1 MPVATERE
9 RMHVL
14 FDARLLHH
22 PLSGLERVQR
32 NLLRE
37 LASHPAITRL
47 RVVVMHGTRLPEQF
61 PKNAEVVFVHG
72 TEDILRELT
81 GKDAPD
87 VYHLTWFPDRNPRDL
102 WLPLMAKSSVVEVHD
117 AILNRHPEY
126 HPNHDCWKWYNSFVS
141 RLVRNADRLLVHSK
155 SVKSE
160 VEKDLGGD
168 PTICDLAP
176 LAVEP
181 TLRTPL
187 SAEDARARRDRLGI
201 PSRYFLAVGKDYPH
215 KGHNTMFRALARLDD
230 TIPIVCAG
238 SQVWNGPD
246 STQKELKDLGI
257 TDRVRW
263 IEGLDDEDVKAL
275 IQGASAL
282 VYPSTEEGFGLP
294 PIEAMALGTP
304 VLAAAAMSI
313 PEVCKDGA
321 WLFPA
326 GDSKALSKLMHKVLT
341 DTAATAELVARG
353 REVEK
358 GYSWTRCAELTVES
372 YRQAIAAS
380 KQAQSAR
387 KRPTLGVE
395 SAESLL
401 VQARAPFST
410 ERELAAWQ
418 ERCLSVENT
427 LRELRLRLEQHQA
440 AAAASAAATSAPSTI
455 APPSPPLA
463 PMSVEAKD
471 PVDAGEPRPKFS
483 LRRRI
488 QKIRAGLAKWTSR

>member
-1 MPVATERE
+1 
-9 RMHVL
+9 MHVL
-14 FDARLLHH
+14 FDARLLHR

-47 RVVVMHGTRLPEQF
+47 RVVVMHGTKLPEQF
-61 PKNAEVVFVHG
+61 PKNAEVVFVQS

-126 HPNHDCWKWYNSFVS
+126 HPNHDCWKWYNAFVS

-168 PTICDLAP
+168 PKICDLAP

-187 SAEDARARRDRLGI
+187 SVEDARARRDRLGM
-201 PSRYFLAVGKDYPH
+201 PQRYFLAVGKDYPH

-246 STQKELKDLGI
+246 STKKELEELGI

-326 GDSKALSKLMHKVLT
+326 GDSKALSKLMHKALT
-341 DTAATAELVARG
+341 DKAATAELVARG

-358 GYSWTRCAELTVES
+358 GYSWSRCAELTVES
-372 YRQAIAAS
+372 YRRAISAA
-380 KQAQSAR
+380 KKPQSAR
-387 KRPTLGVE
+387 KRPTMGAE
-395 SAESLL
+395 SVESLL
-401 VQARAPFST
+401 LQARAPFSA

-427 LRELRLRLEQHQA
+427 LRELRVRLEQHQA
-440 AAAASAAATSAPSTI
+440 AAAASAASTSAASSV

-463 PMSVEAKD
+463 PMAGDAKE
-471 PVDAGEPRPKFS
+471 PGANGESRPRYS

-488 QKIRAGLAKWTSR
+488 QKIREGFAKWASR

>member
-1 MPVATERE
+1 
-9 RMHVL
+9 MHVL
-14 FDARLLHH
+14 FDARLLHR

-37 LASHPAITRL
+37 LAANPAITRL
-47 RVVVMHGTRLPEQF
+47 RVVVMHGTKLPSEF
-61 PKNAEVVFVHG
+61 PERAEPVFIHG

-102 WLPLMAKSSVVEVHD
+102 WLPLVAKSAVVEVHD

-126 HPNHDCWKWYNSFVS
+126 HPNHECWKWYSSFVT
-141 RLVRNADRLLVHSK
+141 RLVRNADRLLVHSR
-155 SVKSE
+155 SVKDE
-160 VEKDLGGD
+160 VRDDIGGN
-168 PTICDLAP
+168 PAICDLAP

-187 SAEDARARRDRLGI
+187 SKDAARARRDRLGI
-201 PSRYFLAVGKDYPH
+201 PPRYFLAVGKDYPH

-230 TIPIVCAG
+230 DIPIVCAG
-238 SQVWNGPD
+238 SQVWHGPE
-246 STQKELKDLGI
+246 STKNEITELGI
-257 TDRVRW
+257 QARVRW

-282 VYPSTEEGFGLP
+282 LYPSTEEGFGLP

-304 VLAAAAMSI
+304 VIAASAMSI

-326 GDSKALSKLMHKVLT
+326 GDSKALSRLMHKVLT
-341 DTAATAELVARG
+341 DHAAVARLVAQG
-353 REVEK
+353 REVEA
-358 GYSWTRCAELTVES
+358 GYSWLRCAEQTIEC
-372 YRQAIAAS
+372 YRKAIAESS
-380 KQAQSAR
+380 KQTSEGKSTKLAPA
-387 KRPTLGVE
+387 VI
-395 SAESLL
+395 ESLL

-427 LRELRLRLEQHQA
+427 LRELRVRLDQA
-440 AAAASAAATSAPSTI
+440 QSAPMPAATLAGFAQTAPQMA
-455 APPSPPLA
+455 APPPPPALALA
-463 PMSVEAKD
+463 PMTESD
-471 PVDAGEPRPKFS
+471 SPQPQRPRFS
-483 LRRRI
+483 IARRL
-488 QKIRAGLAKWTSR
+488 QKIRAGLARWAHRN

>member
-1 MPVATERE
+1 
-9 RMHVL
+9 MHVL
-14 FDARLLHH
+14 FDARLLHR

-37 LASHPAITRL
+37 LAASPSITRL
-47 RVVVMHGTRLPEQF
+47 RVVVMHGTKLPAEF
-61 PKNAEVVFVHG
+61 PKRAEPVFVHG

-87 VYHLTWFPDRNPRDL
+87 VYHLSWFPDRNPRDL
-102 WLPLMAKSSVVEVHD
+102 WLPLVAKSSVVEVHD

-126 HPNHDCWKWYNSFVS
+126 HPNHDCWKWYSSFVT
-141 RLVRNADRLLVHSK
+141 RLVRNADRLLVHSR
-155 SVKSE
+155 SVADE
-160 VEKDLGGD
+160 VKNDIGGD
-168 PTICDLAP
+168 PSICDLAP

-187 SAEDARARRDRLGI
+187 TVEAARARRDRLGI

-230 TIPIVCAG
+230 DIPIVCAG

-246 STQKELKDLGI
+246 NTQKEIAELGI
-257 TDRVRW
+257 QNRVRW

-282 VYPSTEEGFGLP
+282 LYPSTEEGFGLP

-304 VLAAAAMSI
+304 VIAASAMSI

-321 WLFPA
+321 WLFAA
-326 GDSKALSKLMHKVLT
+326 GDSKALSKLMHKALT
-341 DTAATAELVARG
+341 DQAAVAQLVAKG
-353 REVEK
+353 REVEA
-358 GYSWTRCAELTVES
+358 GYSWTRCAEQTIACYRKAIDES
-372 YRQAIAAS
+372 AKPEAV
-380 KQAQSAR
+380 R
-387 KRPTLGVE
+387 KRPKLAPAAV
-395 SAESLL
+395 ESLL
-401 VQARAPFST
+401 VQAKAPFST

-427 LRELRLRLEQHQA
+427 LRELRVRLDQLQSA
-440 AAAASAAATSAPSTI
+440 PLPATATAASTQQAQQSVE
-455 APPSPPLA
+455 PPPPPALPLA
-463 PMSVEAKD
+463 PMDENRSSQSH
-471 PVDAGEPRPKFS
+471 RPKFS
-483 LRRRI
+483 IKRRI
-488 QKIRAGLAKWTSR
+488 QKIRAGLARWTSRF